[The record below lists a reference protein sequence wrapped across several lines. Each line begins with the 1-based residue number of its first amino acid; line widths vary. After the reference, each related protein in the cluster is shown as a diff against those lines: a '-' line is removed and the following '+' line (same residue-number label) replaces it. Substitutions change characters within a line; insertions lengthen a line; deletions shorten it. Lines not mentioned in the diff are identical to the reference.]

1 MLKFPNGE
9 SGIFINDEMV
19 KRWIEICALEWI
31 LSLDWIL
38 PPGTLS
44 RGKFPRTVLWENPSP
59 STKIDKL
66 LGCNLSREISWDRV
80 VLIYLR
86 WYRFYWLVLESMHT
100 LWYVSLHASSLRP
113 GRLSGM
119 SRGILVQWGTRQ
131 DVFAHDLAFR
141 WLHRQGNTFLIKD
154 SSPPIEKK
162 GLAWNCAKRTR
173 VSDHS

>member
-9 SGIFINDEMV
+9 SGIFINGEMV

-44 RGKFPRTVLWENPSP
+44 RGTFPRTVLWENSYP

-100 LWYVSLHASSLRP
+100 LWYVSLHASSVRP
-113 GRLSGM
+113 GRLSRNVPRDTGSVRNKKVCFCARLSLPLASP
-119 SRGILVQWGTRQ
+119 SREH
-131 DVFAHDLAFR
+131 F
-141 WLHRQGNTFLIKD
+141 
-154 SSPPIEKK
+154 SY
-162 GLAWNCAKRTR
+162 
-173 VSDHS
+173 

>member
-100 LWYVSLHASSLRP
+100 LWYVSLHASSVRP
-113 GRLSGM
+113 GRLSRNVPRDTGSVRNKKVCFCARLSLPLDSP
-119 SRGILVQWGTRQ
+119 SREH
-131 DVFAHDLAFR
+131 F
-141 WLHRQGNTFLIKD
+141 
-154 SSPPIEKK
+154 SY
-162 GLAWNCAKRTR
+162 
-173 VSDHS
+173 